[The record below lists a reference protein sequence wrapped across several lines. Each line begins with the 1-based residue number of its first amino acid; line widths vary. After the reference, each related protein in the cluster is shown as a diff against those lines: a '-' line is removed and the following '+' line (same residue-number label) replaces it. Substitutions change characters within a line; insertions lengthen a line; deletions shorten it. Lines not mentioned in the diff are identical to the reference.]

1 MPDFPINPI
10 SLDGYLQSLSASA
23 IRDLMSGAESGAES
37 EGKFTQFLPGNFVPV
52 TPAGSSAASSGASGM
67 TSKDVDPDASGT
79 TVFSGRTAVLPEN
92 AGSDSDTADAFS
104 FVDRYVPGDEIP
116 VSTWTPYSPAQNL
129 VTQRATQGTAAA
141 VLQAYASAQGTPSVL
156 TKAAL
161 QNAAAPVETELN
173 PDAPAAAVAENA
185 AATTETTTAAAK
197 STAAGMVVESAS
209 VFSPSETQT
218 ETSPAPSREA
228 QVASDTAPALRG
240 TINGREVVSQ
250 TGTTNWETFSAP
262 LKEILNPLAELRNV
276 AILEAT
282 RGDSVSLLEFDTA
295 HTQQILGRLLTTS
308 LGLSAGGEQI
318 NLIVDTQALEDAAVR
333 LQFVIQSQGVELSAA
348 VMSYLNE
355 NGALPVGPPLE
366 NLALNL
372 MLCRQLAALMKGNLA
387 VRSDEECGTLFY
399 LDLPVRRG
407 KANGKAISGEIG
419 RFSGRRVLLAMEDS
433 PLFRQIL
440 DFLHKREMFSDTA
453 DSVSDA
459 VRRFEESGAGFY
471 DAVIALQ
478 DAETIRRLR
487 SAKQPDA
494 AKIPIL
500 TLLPDP
506 SGTKLSDAFESG
518 CSVCLPL
525 PVTARDLF
533 NALGLLML

>member
-1 MPDFPINPI
+1 MPDFPISPI

-23 IRDLMSGAESGAES
+23 IRDLMSGAESGTES

-52 TPAGSSAASSGASGM
+52 TPAGSSAASSGASGVP
-67 TSKDVDPDASGT
+67 SKDVDPDASGN
-79 TVFSGRTAVLPEN
+79 TVPYGRTAVLPRN
-92 AGSDSDTADAFS
+92 AGSDSRTAQAFS
-104 FVDRYVPGDEIP
+104 FVDRYVPGDEVP
-116 VSTWTPYSPAQNL
+116 VSTWMPYSPAQNPT
-129 VTQRATQGTAAA
+129 TQHATQGTAAA
-141 VLQAYASAQGTPSVL
+141 VLQAYASAQGTPPVL

-161 QNAAAPVETELN
+161 QSAAAPAEAESN
-173 PDAPAAAVAENA
+173 SDAPATDPTADPVENA
-185 AATTETTTAAAK
+185 AASAEHIASTVEN
-197 STAAGMVVESAS
+197 TAAGTAETASAASAS
-209 VFSPSETQT
+209 SPLEIQAESN
-218 ETSPAPSREA
+218 
-228 QVASDTAPALRG
+228 TAPVLRG

-250 TGTTNWETFSAP
+250 AVPTDWETFSAP
-262 LKEILNPLAELRNV
+262 LKELLSPLVDLRNV
-276 AILEAT
+276 AILGAA
-282 RGDSVSLLEFDTA
+282 RGDSVPLLEFDTA

-318 NLIVDTQALEDAAVR
+318 NLIVDTRTLEDAAVR
-333 LQFVIQSQGVELSAA
+333 LQFVIQAQGMELSSAA
-348 VMSYLNE
+348 LSYLNE

-372 MLCRQLAALMKGNLA
+372 MLCRQLAVLMKGNLA

-399 LDLPVRRG
+399 LDLPARRG
-407 KANGKAISGEIG
+407 KAHGKVGSGEIG

-433 PLFRQIL
+433 ALSRQIL
-440 DFLHKREMFSDTA
+440 DLLRKREMFPDAAGSA
-453 DSVSDA
+453 ADA
-459 VRRFEESGAGFY
+459 VRRFEESHSGFY
-471 DAVIALQ
+471 DAIIALQ

-487 SAKQPDA
+487 SVKQPDA

-506 SGTKLSDAFESG
+506 SSAKISAAFDSG

-525 PVTARDLF
+525 PISAPDLF

>member
-52 TPAGSSAASSGASGM
+52 TPAGSSAASSSASGM

-79 TVFSGRTAVLPEN
+79 TVFSGRTAVLPGN
-92 AGSDSDTADAFS
+92 AGSDSGTADAFS

-129 VTQRATQGTAAA
+129 ATQRATQGTAAA

-156 TKAAL
+156 TNAAL

-197 STAAGMVVESAS
+197 STAADTVEAAS
-209 VFSPSETQT
+209 VFSPPETQA

-228 QVASDTAPALRG
+228 QAASDTAPALRG
-240 TINGREVVSQ
+240 TISGKEVVSQ
-250 TGTTNWETFSAP
+250 ADTTNWETFSAP

-276 AILEAT
+276 AILEAA
-282 RGDSVSLLEFDTA
+282 RGDSVSLLEFDA
-295 HTQQILGRLLTTS
+295 VHTQQILGRLLTTS

-333 LQFVIQSQGVELSAA
+333 LQFVIQAQGVELSAA

-407 KANGKAISGEIG
+407 KANGKTISGEIG

-440 DFLHKREMFSDTA
+440 DLLHKREMFPDTA

-459 VRRFEESGAGFY
+459 VLRFEESRAGFY

-506 SGTKLSDAFESG
+506 SGTKLSDAFDSG

-525 PVTARDLF
+525 PVTAPDLF